1 MYKGENQKKK
11 QRKTRNLLLELT
23 GVTTINIIGTTIHT
37 GLVIN
42 ICGKMYPPSDKQWEN
57 LRNKLSEG
65 WVLIVDEI
73 LSTSEVE

>member
-1 MYKGENQKKK
+1 M
-11 QRKTRNLLLELT
+11 
-23 GVTTINIIGTTIHT
+23 TTINIIGTTIHT
-37 GLVIN
+37 SLVIN

>member
-1 MYKGENQKKK
+1 M
-11 QRKTRNLLLELT
+11 LLELT

-37 GLVIN
+37 SLVIN
-42 ICGKMYPPSDKQWEN
+42 ICGKMYPSSDKQWEN

>member
-1 MYKGENQKKK
+1 M
-11 QRKTRNLLLELT
+11 LLELT

-42 ICGKMYPPSDKQWEN
+42 ICGKMYPPSDKQCEN